1 MSITTRLIKIAAPL
15 AVLATLGACT
25 APGFRTEVSR
35 FNALSGPGAATAQG
49 QTFFITSD
57 DPKLAGGLEF
67 AQYAGMLSQEMVAE
81 GFVPAVSADTAD
93 LIVSMDYDIVDTKMQ
108 VYRSDSFGSFGMG
121 FGGHWGGYG
130 GHPYYYGR
138 HPRRASFMFGYYDP
152 WFDSPMRRQEVTVFT
167 TQLDVR
173 IDRRFDDTRVF
184 EGKAMARS
192 NTNSLQKVVPNLVA
206 AMFTDFPGNNGETV
220 KITVMPEPKSK

>member
-1 MSITTRLIKIAAPL
+1 MSITNRLIKIAAPL

-35 FNALSGPGAATAQG
+35 FNALPASALG
-49 QTFFITSD
+49 QSFFITSD

-67 AQYAGMLSQEMVAE
+67 AQYASVLSQEMVAE
-81 GFVPAVSADTAD
+81 GFVPAASADSAD
-93 LIVSMDYDIVDTKMQ
+93 LIVNMDYEVVDTKMQ
-108 VYRSDSFGSFGMG
+108 VYRSYDSFGG
-121 FGGHWGGYG
+121 FGGYWGGYWG
-130 GHPYYYGR
+130 RHPFYYGR
-138 HPRRASFMFGYYDP
+138 HPRRTAFMFGFYDP
-152 WFDSPMRRQEVTVFT
+152 WFDSPMRMQNVTVYT

-173 IDRRFDDTRVF
+173 IDRRVDDQRVF

-192 NTNSLQKVVPNLVA
+192 NTNNLTKVVPNLVE